1 MNVSETNKF
10 TSNVSGETNYKL
22 TCDDNCLIYLLSC
35 MCCGKQYVRETTDSL
50 KYRWNKYKDN
60 DRKHYPE
67 ESCTQEDLFKHF
79 NSVGHNRFLNGKN
92 PKKREDYWRRTL
104 KTYSPF
110 ELNVEDSV

>member
-1 MNVSETNKF
+1 
-10 TSNVSGETNYKL
+10 
-22 TCDDNCLIYLLSC
+22 
-35 MCCGKQYVRETTDSL
+35 MCCGKQYVWERTDSL
-50 KYRWNKYKDN
+50 KYRWNKYKDT

-67 ESCTQEDLFKHF
+67 KSCMQEDLFKHF
-79 NSVGHNRFLNGKN
+79 KSVGHNSFLNGKN